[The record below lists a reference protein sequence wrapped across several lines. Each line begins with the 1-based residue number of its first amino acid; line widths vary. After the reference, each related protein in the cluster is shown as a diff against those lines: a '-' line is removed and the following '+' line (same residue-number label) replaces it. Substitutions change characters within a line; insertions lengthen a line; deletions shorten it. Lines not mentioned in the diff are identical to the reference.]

1 MSYIMVLKK
10 EYETQYFE
18 FNEKNNYNQVDDLIY
33 NYSYFFEKNDS
44 EIENVKIYDVG
55 DIDLSNMTSEDMEVI
70 IEDTNEEKCIYA
82 LDEES
87 LRNYE
92 KTIDFFD
99 DLNNTLTL
107 LQSKGIIGD
116 IKLTI
121 LNKVNDNNTENIL
134 KEYIKGEEVTV
145 AEYNNLNYFQK
156 DVCNYIMKKVEKMEN
171 NKLKKE
177 LLEKFKEYKARDN
190 EIYEFNRFENYM
202 FQLDKKAND
211 SLETSAIL
219 IGDVNGKKYA
229 INRKDEY
236 NLYKN
241 SYSNTNGEDYNY
253 VTKVFDS
260 FAKGNSIY
268 RYYEFLDYI
277 PVEKEKI
284 LEKTSD
290 IREKVIKQAKYL
302 KNAMEK
308 ENLEDIKND
317 IISNAL
323 KYKNFLKG
331 KFLLGDRNNEVD
343 LNEISEPILETAMD
357 LFNTRFYNLNDI
369 EKEKFIEKN
378 SKEIVAMGIDTNK
391 ESNKVL
397 NEISNYIFDE
407 INSQLDKIRKK
418 NLERYK
424 DSKVDLIS
432 KEWNINLN
440 DFNKIAKEYEE
451 KESGIIYK
459 EQFFLK
465 NVYALTII
473 DNKIDYKFEEPEYV
487 SRKFTEKLI
496 TDFDYW
502 GREQF
507 AVFKDNKIY
516 KLEEKS
522 INELNKRYEFYPKK
536 YEDTFLKEV
545 TRKYEKENEKAEQ
558 LAKAVKEYF
567 EK

>member
-1 MSYIMVLKK
+1 MSYILVLKK

-55 DIDLSNMTSEDMEVI
+55 DIDLSNMTSKDMETI

-107 LQSKGIIGD
+107 LQSKGIVGD
-116 IKLTI
+116 IKLTV

-268 RYYEFLDYI
+268 RYYEFLEHI
-277 PVEKEKI
+277 PVEKENI

-290 IREKVIKQAKYL
+290 IREKAIKQAKYL

-378 SKEIVAMGIDTNK
+378 SKEIVEMGIDTNK
-391 ESNKVL
+391 ESNVVL

-424 DSKVDLIS
+424 DSKADLIS

-487 SRKFTEKLI
+487 SRKFAEKLMV
-496 TDFDYW
+496 DFDYW
-502 GREQF
+502 SREQLAIF
-507 AVFKDNKIY
+507 RDNKIY
-516 KLEEKS
+516 RLEEKS

-558 LAKAVKEYF
+558 LAKAVKKYF

>member
-1 MSYIMVLKK
+1 MSYILALKK
-10 EYETQYFE
+10 EYETQYSE

-44 EIENVKIYDVG
+44 ELENVKIYDVG
-55 DIDLSNMTSEDMEVI
+55 DIDLSNMTSKDMKAI
-70 IEDTNEEKCIYA
+70 IEDTNEEKCIYY

-99 DLNNTLTL
+99 DLNNALTL
-107 LQSKGIIGD
+107 LQSKGIVAD
-116 IKLTI
+116 IKLTV

-156 DVCNYIMKKVEKMEN
+156 DVCDYITKKIEKLEN

-202 FQLDKKAND
+202 LQLDKKAND

-268 RYYEFLDYI
+268 RYYEFLEHI
-277 PVEKEKI
+277 PVEREKI

-290 IREKVIKQAKYL
+290 IREKAIKQAKYL

-357 LFNTRFYNLNDI
+357 FFNTRFYNLNDI

-378 SKEIVAMGIDTNK
+378 SKEIVEMEIDTNK
-391 ESNKVL
+391 ESNVVL

-424 DSKVDLIS
+424 DSKADLIS

-440 DFNKIAKEYEE
+440 DFNEIAKEYQE

-487 SRKFTEKLI
+487 SRKFAEKLI
-496 TDFDYW
+496 IDFDYW

-522 INELNKRYEFYPKK
+522 VNELNKRYEFYPKK
-536 YEDTFLKEV
+536 YEDTFMKEY
-545 TRKYEKENEKAEQ
+545 TQKYEKENEKAEQ
-558 LAKAVKEYF
+558 LAKVVKEYF

>member
-1 MSYIMVLKK
+1 MSYILVLKK

-55 DIDLSNMTSEDMEVI
+55 DIDLSNMPSEDMEVI

-268 RYYEFLDYI
+268 RYYEFLEHI
-277 PVEKEKI
+277 PVEREKI

-290 IREKVIKQAKYL
+290 IREKAIKQAKYL

-378 SKEIVAMGIDTNK
+378 SKEIVEMGIDTNK
-391 ESNKVL
+391 ESNVVL

-424 DSKVDLIS
+424 DSKADLIS

-536 YEDTFLKEV
+536 YEDTFLKENM
-545 TRKYEKENEKAEQ
+545 KKKMKKLNN
-558 LAKAVKEYF
+558 
-567 EK
+567 

>member
-1 MSYIMVLKK
+1 MNYILVLKK
-10 EYETQYFE
+10 EYETQYFD

-44 EIENVKIYDVG
+44 ELENVKIYDVG
-55 DIDLSNMTSEDMEVI
+55 DIDLSNMTSEDMGVI

-107 LQSKGIIGD
+107 LQSKGIVGD
-116 IKLTI
+116 IKLSI
-121 LNKVNDNNTENIL
+121 LNKVNDNHTENIL
-134 KEYIKGEEVTV
+134 KEYIKGEEITV
-145 AEYNNLNYFQK
+145 AEYSNLTYFQK
-156 DVCNYIMKKVEKMEN
+156 DVCDYIAKKVEKLEN
-171 NKLKKE
+171 NKSKNE

-211 SLETSAIL
+211 SLETNAIL

-236 NLYKN
+236 NLYNKTYN
-241 SYSNTNGEDYNY
+241 NKNGEDYNY

-268 RYYEFLDYI
+268 RYYEFLDHI
-277 PVEKEKI
+277 PVEKENI

-290 IREKVIKQAKYL
+290 IREKAIKQAKYL

-343 LNEISEPILETAMD
+343 LNEISEPILETAID
-357 LFNTRFYNLNDI
+357 FFNTRFYNLNDI

-378 SKEIVAMGIDTNK
+378 SKKIVAMGIDANK
-391 ESNKVL
+391 ESNEVL

-424 DSKVDLIS
+424 DSKADLIS

-522 INELNKRYEFYPKK
+522 VNELNKRYEFYPKK
-536 YEDTFLKEV
+536 YEDTFMKEY
-545 TRKYEKENEKAEQ
+545 TQKYEKENEKAEQ
-558 LAKAVKEYF
+558 LAKVVKEYF

>member
-1 MSYIMVLKK
+1 MSYILVLKK

-55 DIDLSNMTSEDMEVI
+55 DIDLSNMPSEDMEVI

-107 LQSKGIIGD
+107 LQSKGIVGD
-116 IKLTI
+116 IKLTV

-171 NKLKKE
+171 NNLKKE

-268 RYYEFLDYI
+268 RYYEFLEHI
-277 PVEKEKI
+277 PVEREKI

-290 IREKVIKQAKYL
+290 IREKAIKQAKYL

-343 LNEISEPILETAMD
+343 LNEISEPILETAID
-357 LFNTRFYNLNDI
+357 FFNTRFYNLNDI

-378 SKEIVAMGIDTNK
+378 SKKIVAMGIDTNK
-391 ESNKVL
+391 ESNEVL

-424 DSKVDLIS
+424 DSKADLIS

-545 TRKYEKENEKAEQ
+545 TQKYEKENEKADQ

>member
-1 MSYIMVLKK
+1 MSYILVLKK

-44 EIENVKIYDVG
+44 ELENVKIYDVG
-55 DIDLSNMTSEDMEVI
+55 DIDLSNMTSEDMKAI
-70 IEDTNEEKCIYA
+70 IEDTNEEKCIYY

-116 IKLTI
+116 IKLTV

-156 DVCNYIMKKVEKMEN
+156 DVCDYITKKIEKLEN

-211 SLETSAIL
+211 SLETNAIL

-229 INRKDEY
+229 INRKDKY

-268 RYYEFLDYI
+268 RYYEFLDHI
-277 PVEKEKI
+277 PVEREKI

-290 IREKVIKQAKYL
+290 IREKAIKQAKYL

-391 ESNKVL
+391 ESNEVL

-407 INSQLDKIRKK
+407 INSKLDYIRKK

-424 DSKVDLIS
+424 DSKTDLIS

-440 DFNKIAKEYEE
+440 DFNEIAKEYQE

-487 SRKFTEKLI
+487 SQKFTEKLI

-502 GREQF
+502 SREQLAIF
-507 AVFKDNKIY
+507 RDNKIY
-516 KLEEKS
+516 RLEEKS
-522 INELNKRYEFYPKK
+522 INELNKRYEFQPQK
-536 YEDTFLKEV
+536 YEDTFMKEV
-545 TRKYEKENEKAEQ
+545 TKKYEKENEKVKR

>member
-1 MSYIMVLKK
+1 MSYILVLKK

-44 EIENVKIYDVG
+44 ELENVKIYDVG
-55 DIDLSNMTSEDMEVI
+55 DIDLSNMTSEDMGII
-70 IEDTNEEKCIYA
+70 IEDTNEEKCIYY

-107 LQSKGIIGD
+107 LQSKGIVGD
-116 IKLTI
+116 IKLTV

-134 KEYIKGEEVTV
+134 KEYIKSEEVTV

-156 DVCNYIMKKVEKMEN
+156 DVCDYIMKKIEKLEN

-211 SLETSAIL
+211 SLETNAIL

-229 INRKDEY
+229 INKKDEY
-236 NLYKN
+236 NRYNNLYNNK
-241 SYSNTNGEDYNY
+241 NGEDYNY

-268 RYYEFLDYI
+268 RYYEFLDHI
-277 PVEKEKI
+277 PVEKENI

-290 IREKVIKQAKYL
+290 IREKAIKQAKYL

-343 LNEISEPILETAMD
+343 LNEISEPILETAID
-357 LFNTRFYNLNDI
+357 FFNTRFYNLSDD
-369 EKEKFIEKN
+369 EKENFIKKN
-378 SKEIVAMGIDTNK
+378 SKEITAMGIDIKK
-391 ESNKVL
+391 ENNEIL

-424 DSKVDLIS
+424 DSKADLIS
-432 KEWNINLN
+432 KEWNINLK

-459 EQFFLK
+459 EHFFLK

-487 SRKFTEKLI
+487 SQKFTEKLMV
-496 TDFDYW
+496 DFNYW
-502 GREQF
+502 SREQLAIF
-507 AVFKDNKIY
+507 RDNKIY
-516 KLEEKS
+516 RLEEKS

-545 TRKYEKENEKAEQ
+545 TQKYEKENEKAEQ

>member
-268 RYYEFLDYI
+268 RYYEFLDHI

-290 IREKVIKQAKYL
+290 IREKTIKQAKYL

-343 LNEISEPILETAMD
+343 LNEISEPILETAID
-357 LFNTRFYNLNDI
+357 FFNTRFYNLSDD

-378 SKEIVAMGIDTNK
+378 SKEIVAMGIDIKK
-391 ESNKVL
+391 ESNEVL

-407 INSQLDKIRKK
+407 INSKLDYIRKK

-424 DSKVDLIS
+424 DSKTDLIS

-440 DFNKIAKEYEE
+440 DFNEIAKEYQE

-487 SRKFTEKLI
+487 SRKFTEKLMI
-496 TDFDYW
+496 DFDYW

>member
-10 EYETQYFE
+10 EYEKQYFE

-268 RYYEFLDYI
+268 RYFEFLDHI
-277 PVEKEKI
+277 PVEKENI

-290 IREKVIKQAKYL
+290 IREKALKQAKYL

-343 LNEISEPILETAMD
+343 LNEISEPILETAID
-357 LFNTRFYNLNDI
+357 FFNTRFYNLNDI

-378 SKEIVAMGIDTNK
+378 SKKIVAMGIDTNK
-391 ESNKVL
+391 ESNEVL

-424 DSKVDLIS
+424 NSKADLIS

-440 DFNKIAKEYEE
+440 DFNEIAKEYQE

-487 SRKFTEKLI
+487 SRKFKEKLI
-496 TDFDYW
+496 IDFDYW

-545 TRKYEKENEKAEQ
+545 TQKYEKENEKAEQ

>member
-1 MSYIMVLKK
+1 MSYILALKK
-10 EYETQYFE
+10 EYETQYSE

-44 EIENVKIYDVG
+44 ELENVKIYDVG
-55 DIDLSNMTSEDMEVI
+55 DIDLSNMTSKDMKAI
-70 IEDTNEEKCIYA
+70 IEDTNEEKCIYY

-107 LQSKGIIGD
+107 LQSKGIVAD
-116 IKLTI
+116 IKLTV

-156 DVCNYIMKKVEKMEN
+156 DVCDYITKKIEKLEN

-202 FQLDKKAND
+202 LQLDKKAND

-253 VTKVFDS
+253 VTRVFDS

-277 PVEKEKI
+277 PVEKENI

-290 IREKVIKQAKYL
+290 IREKALKQAKYL

-357 LFNTRFYNLNDI
+357 LFNTRFYNLSDD
-369 EKEKFIEKN
+369 EKENFIEKN
-378 SKEIVAMGIDTNK
+378 SKEITAMGIDVKK
-391 ESNKVL
+391 ENNEVL

-424 DSKVDLIS
+424 DSKADLIS

-440 DFNKIAKEYEE
+440 DFNEIAKEYEE

-487 SRKFTEKLI
+487 SRKFAEKLI
-496 TDFDYW
+496 IDFDYW

-522 INELNKRYEFYPKK
+522 VNELNKRYEFYPKK
-536 YEDTFLKEV
+536 YEDTFMKEY
-545 TRKYEKENEKAEQ
+545 TQKYEKENEKAEQ
-558 LAKAVKEYF
+558 LAKVVKEYF
-567 EK
+567 GK

>member
-1 MSYIMVLKK
+1 MSYIIVLKK

-268 RYYEFLDYI
+268 RYYEFLEHI
-277 PVEKEKI
+277 PVEREKI

-290 IREKVIKQAKYL
+290 IREKAIKQAKYL

-343 LNEISEPILETAMD
+343 LNEISEPILETAID
-357 LFNTRFYNLNDI
+357 FFNTRFYNLSDD
-369 EKEKFIEKN
+369 EKENFIKKN
-378 SKEIVAMGIDTNK
+378 SKEITAMGIDIKK
-391 ESNKVL
+391 ENNEVL

-424 DSKVDLIS
+424 DSKIDLIS

-440 DFNKIAKEYEE
+440 DFNKIAKEYQE

-487 SRKFTEKLI
+487 SRKFAEKLI
-496 TDFDYW
+496 IDFDYW
-502 GREQF
+502 AREQF

>member
-1 MSYIMVLKK
+1 MSYILVLKK

-268 RYYEFLDYI
+268 RYYEFLDHI

-290 IREKVIKQAKYL
+290 IREKAIKQAKYL

-378 SKEIVAMGIDTNK
+378 SKEIVEMGIDTNK
-391 ESNKVL
+391 ESNVVL
-397 NEISNYIFDE
+397 NKISNYIFDE

-424 DSKVDLIS
+424 DSKADLIS

-545 TRKYEKENEKAEQ
+545 TQKYEKENEKAEQ

>member
-1 MSYIMVLKK
+1 MSYILVLKK

-18 FNEKNNYNQVDDLIY
+18 FNKKNDYNQVDDLIY

-44 EIENVKIYDVG
+44 ELENVKIYDVG
-55 DIDLSNMTSEDMEVI
+55 DIDLSNMTSEDMKAI
-70 IEDTNEEKCIYA
+70 IEDTNEEKCIYY

-116 IKLTI
+116 IKLTV

-156 DVCNYIMKKVEKMEN
+156 DVCDYITKKIEKLEN

-202 FQLDKKAND
+202 FQLDKKTND
-211 SLETSAIL
+211 SLETNAIL

-229 INRKDEY
+229 INRKDKY

-268 RYYEFLDYI
+268 RYFEFLDHI
-277 PVEKEKI
+277 PVEKENI

-290 IREKVIKQAKYL
+290 IREKALKQAKYL

-343 LNEISEPILETAMD
+343 LNEISEPILETAID
-357 LFNTRFYNLNDI
+357 FFNTRFYNLNDI

-378 SKEIVAMGIDTNK
+378 SKKIVAMGIDTNK
-391 ESNKVL
+391 ESNEVL

-424 DSKVDLIS
+424 NSKADLIS

-440 DFNKIAKEYEE
+440 DFNEIAKEYQE

-487 SRKFTEKLI
+487 SRKFKEKLI
-496 TDFDYW
+496 IDFDYW

-545 TRKYEKENEKAEQ
+545 TQKYKKENEKAEQ

>member
-1 MSYIMVLKK
+1 MSYILVLKK
-10 EYETQYFE
+10 EYETQCFE

-33 NYSYFFEKNDS
+33 NYSYFFQKNDS
-44 EIENVKIYDVG
+44 ELENIKIYDVG

-107 LQSKGIIGD
+107 LQSKGIVGD
-116 IKLTI
+116 IKLTV
-121 LNKVNDNNTENIL
+121 LNKVNDKNTENIL
-134 KEYIKGEEVTV
+134 KEYIKGEEITV

-156 DVCNYIMKKVEKMEN
+156 DVCDYIMKKVEKMEN

-177 LLEKFKEYKARDN
+177 LFEKFKEYKARDN

-229 INRKDEY
+229 INKKDEY
-236 NLYKN
+236 NLNNKT
-241 SYSNTNGEDYNY
+241 YSNKNGEDYNY
-253 VTKVFDS
+253 VTNVFDS

-268 RYYEFLDYI
+268 RYYEFLDHI
-277 PVEKEKI
+277 PVEKENI

-290 IREKVIKQAKYL
+290 IREKALKQAKYL

-357 LFNTRFYNLNDI
+357 LFNTRFYNLSDD
-369 EKEKFIEKN
+369 EKENFIEKN
-378 SKEIVAMGIDTNK
+378 SKEITAMGIDVKK
-391 ESNKVL
+391 ENNEVL

-424 DSKVDLIS
+424 DSKADLIS

-440 DFNKIAKEYEE
+440 DFNEIAKEYQE

-487 SRKFTEKLI
+487 SRKFAEKLI
-496 TDFDYW
+496 IDFDYW

-522 INELNKRYEFYPKK
+522 VNELNKRYEFYPKK
-536 YEDTFLKEV
+536 YEDTFMKEY
-545 TRKYEKENEKAEQ
+545 TQKYEKENEKAEQ
-558 LAKAVKEYF
+558 LAKVVKEYF

>member
-1 MSYIMVLKK
+1 MSYILVLKK

-18 FNEKNNYNQVDDLIY
+18 FNKKNDYNQVDDLIY

-44 EIENVKIYDVG
+44 ELENVKIYDVG
-55 DIDLSNMTSEDMEVI
+55 DIDLSNMTSEDMKAI
-70 IEDTNEEKCIYA
+70 IEDTNEEKCIYY

-116 IKLTI
+116 IKLTV

-156 DVCNYIMKKVEKMEN
+156 DVCDYITKKIEKLEN

-211 SLETSAIL
+211 SLETNAIL

-229 INRKDEY
+229 INRKDKY

-268 RYYEFLDYI
+268 RYFEFLDHI
-277 PVEKEKI
+277 PVEKENI

-290 IREKVIKQAKYL
+290 IREKALKQAKYL

-343 LNEISEPILETAMD
+343 LNEISEPILETAID
-357 LFNTRFYNLNDI
+357 FFNTRFYNLNDI

-378 SKEIVAMGIDTNK
+378 SKKIVAMGIDTNK
-391 ESNKVL
+391 ESNEVL

-424 DSKVDLIS
+424 NSKADLIS

-440 DFNKIAKEYEE
+440 DFNEIAKEYQE

-487 SRKFTEKLI
+487 SRKFKEKLI
-496 TDFDYW
+496 IDFDYW

-545 TRKYEKENEKAEQ
+545 TQKYEKENEKAEQ

>member
-1 MSYIMVLKK
+1 MSYILALKK
-10 EYETQYFE
+10 EYETQYSE

-44 EIENVKIYDVG
+44 ELENVKIYDVG
-55 DIDLSNMTSEDMEVI
+55 DIDLSNMTSKDMKAI
-70 IEDTNEEKCIYA
+70 IEDTNEEKCIYY

-107 LQSKGIIGD
+107 LQSKGIVAD
-116 IKLTI
+116 IKLTV

-156 DVCNYIMKKVEKMEN
+156 DVCDYITKKIEKLEN

-211 SLETSAIL
+211 SLETNAIL

-236 NLYKN
+236 NFYKN

-268 RYYEFLDYI
+268 RYYEFLEHI
-277 PVEKEKI
+277 PVEKENI

-290 IREKVIKQAKYL
+290 IREKALKQAKYL

-357 LFNTRFYNLNDI
+357 LFNTRFYNLSDD
-369 EKEKFIEKN
+369 EKENCIEKN
-378 SKEIVAMGIDTNK
+378 SKAITAMGIDIKK
-391 ESNKVL
+391 ENNEIL

-424 DSKVDLIS
+424 DSKADLIS

-536 YEDTFLKEV
+536 YEDTFLKEI

>member
-1 MSYIMVLKK
+1 MSYILVLKK

-18 FNEKNNYNQVDDLIY
+18 FNKKNDYNQVDDLIY

-44 EIENVKIYDVG
+44 ELENVKIYDVG
-55 DIDLSNMTSEDMEVI
+55 DIDLSNMTSEDMKAI
-70 IEDTNEEKCIYA
+70 IEDTNEEKCIYY

-116 IKLTI
+116 IKLTV

-156 DVCNYIMKKVEKMEN
+156 DVCDYITKKIEKLEN

-211 SLETSAIL
+211 SLETNAIL

-229 INRKDEY
+229 INRKDKY

-268 RYYEFLDYI
+268 RYFEFLDHI
-277 PVEKEKI
+277 PVEKENI

-290 IREKVIKQAKYL
+290 IREKALKQAKYL

-357 LFNTRFYNLNDI
+357 LFNTRFYNLSDD

-378 SKEIVAMGIDTNK
+378 SKEIVEMGIDTNK
-391 ESNKVL
+391 ESNVVL

-424 DSKVDLIS
+424 DSKTDLIS

-487 SRKFTEKLI
+487 SRKFKEKLI
-496 TDFDYW
+496 IDFDYW

-545 TRKYEKENEKAEQ
+545 TQKYEKENEKAEQ

>member
-1 MSYIMVLKK
+1 MSYILVLKK

-55 DIDLSNMTSEDMEVI
+55 DIDLSNMTSEDMETI
-70 IEDTNEEKCIYA
+70 IEDTNEEKCIYH

-107 LQSKGIIGD
+107 LQSKGIVGD
-116 IKLTI
+116 IKLTV
-121 LNKVNDNNTENIL
+121 LNKVNDKNTENIL

-156 DVCNYIMKKVEKMEN
+156 DVCDYIMKKVEKMEN
-171 NKLKKE
+171 NKAKKE

-202 FQLDKKAND
+202 FQLDKKTND

-229 INRKDEY
+229 INKKDEY
-236 NLYKN
+236 NLNNKT
-241 SYSNTNGEDYNY
+241 YSNKNGEDYNY
-253 VTKVFDS
+253 VTNVFDS

-268 RYYEFLDYI
+268 RYYEFLDHI
-277 PVEKEKI
+277 PVEKENI

-290 IREKVIKQAKYL
+290 IREKAIKQAKYL

-343 LNEISEPILETAMD
+343 LNEISEPILETAID
-357 LFNTRFYNLNDI
+357 FFNTRFYNLSDE

-378 SKEIVAMGIDTNK
+378 SKEILAMGIDIKK
-391 ESNKVL
+391 ENNEVL

-424 DSKVDLIS
+424 DSKAVLIS
-432 KEWNINLN
+432 KEWNVNLN
-440 DFNKIAKEYEE
+440 DFNEITKEYEE

-473 DNKIDYKFEEPEYV
+473 DNKIDYKFEETEYV
-487 SRKFTEKLI
+487 SQKFKEKLMI
-496 TDFDYW
+496 DFDYW
-502 GREQF
+502 AREQF

-545 TRKYEKENEKAEQ
+545 TQKYEKENEKAER

>member
-1 MSYIMVLKK
+1 
-10 EYETQYFE
+10 
-18 FNEKNNYNQVDDLIY
+18 
-33 NYSYFFEKNDS
+33 
-44 EIENVKIYDVG
+44 
-55 DIDLSNMTSEDMEVI
+55 MTSEDMKAI
-70 IEDTNEEKCIYA
+70 IENTNEEKCIYY

-116 IKLTI
+116 IKLSI
-121 LNKVNDNNTENIL
+121 LNKVNDNHTENIL
-134 KEYIKGEEVTV
+134 KEYIKGEEITV
-145 AEYNNLNYFQK
+145 AEYSNLTYFQK
-156 DVCNYIMKKVEKMEN
+156 DVCDYITKKIEKLEN

-211 SLETSAIL
+211 SLETNAIL

-229 INRKDEY
+229 INKKDEY
-236 NLYKN
+236 NRYNNLYNNK
-241 SYSNTNGEDYNY
+241 NGEDYNY

-268 RYYEFLDYI
+268 RYYEVLDHI
-277 PVEKEKI
+277 PVEREKI

-290 IREKVIKQAKYL
+290 IREKTIKQAKYL

-343 LNEISEPILETAMD
+343 LNEISEPILETAID
-357 LFNTRFYNLNDI
+357 FFNTRFYNLNDI

-378 SKEIVAMGIDTNK
+378 SKKIVAMGIDTNK
-391 ESNKVL
+391 ESNEVL

-424 DSKVDLIS
+424 NSKADLIS

-440 DFNKIAKEYEE
+440 DFNEIAKEYQE

-487 SRKFTEKLI
+487 SQKFTEKLMI
-496 TDFDYW
+496 DFDYW

-545 TRKYEKENEKAEQ
+545 TQKYEKENEKAEQ

>member
-1 MSYIMVLKK
+1 MSYILVLKK

-55 DIDLSNMTSEDMEVI
+55 DIDLSNMTSKDMETI

-107 LQSKGIIGD
+107 LQSKGIVGD
-116 IKLTI
+116 IKLTV

-211 SLETSAIL
+211 SLETNAIL

-236 NLYKN
+236 NFYKN

-268 RYYEFLDYI
+268 RYYEFLDHI
-277 PVEKEKI
+277 PVEKENI

-290 IREKVIKQAKYL
+290 IREKAIKQAKYL

-357 LFNTRFYNLNDI
+357 LFNTRFYNLSDD
-369 EKEKFIEKN
+369 EKENFIEKN
-378 SKEIVAMGIDTNK
+378 SKEITAMGIDVKK
-391 ESNKVL
+391 ESNEVL

-424 DSKVDLIS
+424 NSKADLIS

-440 DFNKIAKEYEE
+440 DFNEIAKEYQE

-487 SRKFTEKLI
+487 SQKFSEKLRF
-496 TDFDYW
+496 DFDYW
-502 GREQF
+502 GREQLAIF
-507 AVFKDNKIY
+507 RDNKIY
-516 KLEEKS
+516 RLEEKS

-536 YEDTFLKEV
+536 YEDTFMKEV

>member
-107 LQSKGIIGD
+107 LQSKGIVGD
-116 IKLTI
+116 IKLTV

-268 RYYEFLDYI
+268 RYYEFLEHI
-277 PVEKEKI
+277 PVEREKI

-290 IREKVIKQAKYL
+290 IREKAIKQAKYL

-343 LNEISEPILETAMD
+343 LNEISEPILETAID
-357 LFNTRFYNLNDI
+357 FFNTRFYNLSDD

-378 SKEIVAMGIDTNK
+378 SKEITAMGIDIKK
-391 ESNKVL
+391 ENNEVL

-424 DSKVDLIS
+424 DSKADLIS

>member
-107 LQSKGIIGD
+107 LQSKGIVGD
-116 IKLTI
+116 IKLTV

-268 RYYEFLDYI
+268 RYYEFLEHI
-277 PVEKEKI
+277 PVEREKI

-290 IREKVIKQAKYL
+290 IREKAIKQAKYL

-357 LFNTRFYNLNDI
+357 FFNTRFYNLNDI

-378 SKEIVAMGIDTNK
+378 SKEIVEMEIDTNK
-391 ESNKVL
+391 ESNVVL

-424 DSKVDLIS
+424 DSKADLIS

>member
-1 MSYIMVLKK
+1 MSYILALKK
-10 EYETQYFE
+10 EYETQYSE

-44 EIENVKIYDVG
+44 ELENVKIYDVG
-55 DIDLSNMTSEDMEVI
+55 DIDLSNMTSKDMKAI
-70 IEDTNEEKCIYA
+70 IEDTNEEKCIYY

-107 LQSKGIIGD
+107 LQSKGIVAD
-116 IKLTI
+116 IKLTV

-156 DVCNYIMKKVEKMEN
+156 DVCDYITKKIEKLEN

-211 SLETSAIL
+211 SLETNAIL

-236 NLYKN
+236 NFYKN

-268 RYYEFLDYI
+268 RYYEFLEHI
-277 PVEKEKI
+277 PVEKENI

-290 IREKVIKQAKYL
+290 IREKALKQAKYL

-357 LFNTRFYNLNDI
+357 LFNTRFYNLSDD
-369 EKEKFIEKN
+369 EKENFIEKN
-378 SKEIVAMGIDTNK
+378 SKAITAMGIDIKK
-391 ESNKVL
+391 ENNEIL

-424 DSKVDLIS
+424 DSKADLIS

-536 YEDTFLKEV
+536 YEDTFLKEI

>member
-1 MSYIMVLKK
+1 MSYILVLKK

-107 LQSKGIIGD
+107 LQSKGIVGD
-116 IKLTI
+116 IKLTV

-177 LLEKFKEYKARDN
+177 LLEKFNEYKARDN

-268 RYYEFLDYI
+268 RYYEFLEHI
-277 PVEKEKI
+277 PVEREKI

-290 IREKVIKQAKYL
+290 IREKAIKQAKYL

-357 LFNTRFYNLNDI
+357 FFNTRFYNLNDI

-378 SKEIVAMGIDTNK
+378 SKEIVEMGIDTNK
-391 ESNKVL
+391 ESNVVL

-424 DSKVDLIS
+424 DSKADLIS

-487 SRKFTEKLI
+487 SQKFKEKLMI
-496 TDFDYW
+496 DFDYW

>member
-1 MSYIMVLKK
+1 MSYILVLKK

-55 DIDLSNMTSEDMEVI
+55 DIDLSNMPSEDMEVI

-107 LQSKGIIGD
+107 LQSKGFVGD
-116 IKLTI
+116 IKLTV

-156 DVCNYIMKKVEKMEN
+156 DVCNYIMKKVEKIEN

-268 RYYEFLDYI
+268 RYYEFLEHI
-277 PVEKEKI
+277 PVEREKI

-290 IREKVIKQAKYL
+290 IREKAIKQAKYL

-357 LFNTRFYNLNDI
+357 FFNTRFYNLNDI

-378 SKEIVAMGIDTNK
+378 SKEIVEMEIDTNK
-391 ESNKVL
+391 ESNVVL

-424 DSKVDLIS
+424 DSKADLIS

-558 LAKAVKEYF
+558 LAKAVKGYF

>member
-1 MSYIMVLKK
+1 MSYILVLKK

-44 EIENVKIYDVG
+44 ELENVKIYDVG
-55 DIDLSNMTSEDMEVI
+55 DIDLSNMTSEDMKAI
-70 IEDTNEEKCIYA
+70 IENTNEEKCIYY

-107 LQSKGIIGD
+107 LQSKGIVGD
-116 IKLTI
+116 IKLTV

-134 KEYIKGEEVTV
+134 KEYIKSEEVTV

-156 DVCNYIMKKVEKMEN
+156 DVCDYIMKKIEKLEN

-211 SLETSAIL
+211 SLETNAIL

-229 INRKDEY
+229 INKKDEY
-236 NLYKN
+236 NRYNNLYNNK
-241 SYSNTNGEDYNY
+241 NGEDYNY

-268 RYYEFLDYI
+268 RYYEFLDHI
-277 PVEKEKI
+277 PVEKENI

-290 IREKVIKQAKYL
+290 IREKAIKQAKYL

-343 LNEISEPILETAMD
+343 LNEISEPILETAID
-357 LFNTRFYNLNDI
+357 FFNTRFYNLSDD
-369 EKEKFIEKN
+369 EKENFIKKN
-378 SKEIVAMGIDTNK
+378 SKEITAMGIDIKK
-391 ESNKVL
+391 ENNEIL

-424 DSKVDLIS
+424 DSKADLIS
-432 KEWNINLN
+432 KEWNINLK

-459 EQFFLK
+459 EHFFLK

-487 SRKFTEKLI
+487 SQKFTEKLMV
-496 TDFDYW
+496 DFNYW
-502 GREQF
+502 SREQLAIF
-507 AVFKDNKIY
+507 RDNKIY
-516 KLEEKS
+516 RLEEKS

-545 TRKYEKENEKAEQ
+545 TQKYEKENEKAEQ

>member
-1 MSYIMVLKK
+1 MSYILVLKK

-55 DIDLSNMTSEDMEVI
+55 DIELSNMTSEDMEVI

-107 LQSKGIIGD
+107 LQSKGIVGD
-116 IKLTI
+116 IKLTV

-229 INRKDEY
+229 INRQDEY

-268 RYYEFLDYI
+268 RYYEFLEHI
-277 PVEKEKI
+277 PVEREKI

-290 IREKVIKQAKYL
+290 IREKAIKQAKYL

-391 ESNKVL
+391 ESNEVL
-397 NEISNYIFDE
+397 NEVSNYIFDE
-407 INSQLDKIRKK
+407 INSKLDYIRKK

-424 DSKVDLIS
+424 DSKADLIS

-440 DFNKIAKEYEE
+440 DFN
-451 KESGIIYK
+451 
-459 EQFFLK
+459 
-465 NVYALTII
+465 
-473 DNKIDYKFEEPEYV
+473 
-487 SRKFTEKLI
+487 
-496 TDFDYW
+496 
-502 GREQF
+502 
-507 AVFKDNKIY
+507 
-516 KLEEKS
+516 
-522 INELNKRYEFYPKK
+522 
-536 YEDTFLKEV
+536 
-545 TRKYEKENEKAEQ
+545 
-558 LAKAVKEYF
+558 
-567 EK
+567 

>member
-1 MSYIMVLKK
+1 MSYILALKK
-10 EYETQYFE
+10 EYETQYSE

-44 EIENVKIYDVG
+44 ELENVKIYDVG
-55 DIDLSNMTSEDMEVI
+55 DIDLSNMTSKDMKAI
-70 IEDTNEEKCIYA
+70 IEDTNEEKCIYY

-107 LQSKGIIGD
+107 LQSKGIVAD
-116 IKLTI
+116 IKLTV

-156 DVCNYIMKKVEKMEN
+156 DVCDYITKKIEKLEN

-211 SLETSAIL
+211 SLETNAIL

-236 NLYKN
+236 NFYKN

-268 RYYEFLDYI
+268 RYYEFLEHI
-277 PVEKEKI
+277 PVEKENI

-290 IREKVIKQAKYL
+290 IREKALKQAKYL

-357 LFNTRFYNLNDI
+357 LFNTRFYNLSDD
-369 EKEKFIEKN
+369 EKENFIEKN
-378 SKEIVAMGIDTNK
+378 SKEITAMGIDIKK
-391 ESNKVL
+391 ENNEIL

-424 DSKVDLIS
+424 DSKADLIS

-536 YEDTFLKEV
+536 YEDTFLKEI

>member
-1 MSYIMVLKK
+1 MSYILVLKK

-18 FNEKNNYNQVDDLIY
+18 FNEKNNYNQIDDLIY

-44 EIENVKIYDVG
+44 ELENVKIYDVG
-55 DIDLSNMTSEDMEVI
+55 DIDLSNMTSEDMKAI
-70 IEDTNEEKCIYA
+70 IEDTNEEKCIYY

-116 IKLTI
+116 IKLTV

-134 KEYIKGEEVTV
+134 KEYIKGEEITV
-145 AEYNNLNYFQK
+145 VEYNNLTYFQK
-156 DVCNYIMKKVEKMEN
+156 DVCDYITKKVEKLEN

-177 LLEKFKEYKARDN
+177 LLEKFKEYKGRDN

-211 SLETSAIL
+211 SLETNAIL

-229 INRKDEY
+229 INKKDEY
-236 NLYKN
+236 NLYNN
-241 SYSNTNGEDYNY
+241 SYNNKNGEDYNY
-253 VTKVFDS
+253 VTRVFDS
-260 FAKGNSIY
+260 FGKGNSIY
-268 RYYEFLDYI
+268 RYYEFLEYI
-277 PVEKEKI
+277 PVEKENI

-290 IREKVIKQAKYL
+290 IREKAIKQAKYL

-343 LNEISEPILETAMD
+343 LNKISEPILETAID
-357 LFNTRFYNLNDI
+357 FFNTRFYNLNDI

-378 SKEIVAMGIDTNK
+378 SKEIVEMGIDTNK
-391 ESNKVL
+391 ESNEVL

-424 DSKVDLIS
+424 DSKADLIS

-496 TDFDYW
+496 IDFDYW
-502 GREQF
+502 AREQLAIF
-507 AVFKDNKIY
+507 NNNKIY
-516 KLEEKS
+516 RLEEK
-522 INELNKRYEFYPKK
+522 NMQELNKRYEFYPKK

-545 TRKYEKENEKAEQ
+545 TQKYEKENEKAEQ

>member
-1 MSYIMVLKK
+1 MSYILALKK
-10 EYETQYFE
+10 EYETQYSE

-44 EIENVKIYDVG
+44 ELENVKIYDVG
-55 DIDLSNMTSEDMEVI
+55 DIDLSNMTSKDMKAI
-70 IEDTNEEKCIYA
+70 IEDTNEEKCIYY

-107 LQSKGIIGD
+107 LQSKGIVAD
-116 IKLTI
+116 IKLTV

-156 DVCNYIMKKVEKMEN
+156 DVCDYITKKIEKLEN

-211 SLETSAIL
+211 SLETNAIL

-236 NLYKN
+236 NFYKN

-268 RYYEFLDYI
+268 RYYEFLEHI
-277 PVEKEKI
+277 PVEKENI

-290 IREKVIKQAKYL
+290 IREKALKQAKYL

-357 LFNTRFYNLNDI
+357 LFNTRFYNLSDD
-369 EKEKFIEKN
+369 EKENFIEKN
-378 SKEIVAMGIDTNK
+378 SKEITAMGIDIKK
-391 ESNKVL
+391 ENNEIL

-424 DSKVDLIS
+424 DSKADLIS

-536 YEDTFLKEV
+536 YEDTFMKEY
-545 TRKYEKENEKAEQ
+545 TQKYEKENEKAEQ
-558 LAKAVKEYF
+558 LAKVVKEYF

>member
-1 MSYIMVLKK
+1 MSYILVLKK
-10 EYETQYFE
+10 EYETQCFE

-33 NYSYFFEKNDS
+33 NYSYFFQKNDS
-44 EIENVKIYDVG
+44 ELENIKIYDVG

-107 LQSKGIIGD
+107 LQSKGIVGD
-116 IKLTI
+116 IKLTV
-121 LNKVNDNNTENIL
+121 LNKVNDKNTENIL

-156 DVCNYIMKKVEKMEN
+156 DVCDYIMKKVEKMEN

-229 INRKDEY
+229 INKKDEY
-236 NLYKN
+236 NLNNKT
-241 SYSNTNGEDYNY
+241 YSNKNGEDYNY
-253 VTKVFDS
+253 VTNVFDS

-268 RYYEFLDYI
+268 RYYEFLDHI
-277 PVEKEKI
+277 PVEKENI

-290 IREKVIKQAKYL
+290 IREKAIKQAKYL

-343 LNEISEPILETAMD
+343 LNEISEPILETAID
-357 LFNTRFYNLNDI
+357 FYNTRFYNLSDD
-369 EKEKFIEKN
+369 EKENFIEKN
-378 SKEIVAMGIDTNK
+378 SKEITAMGIDIKK
-391 ESNKVL
+391 ENNEIL

-424 DSKVDLIS
+424 DSKADLIS
-432 KEWNINLN
+432 KEWNINLK

-487 SRKFTEKLI
+487 SQKFTEKLI

-502 GREQF
+502 SREQL

>member
-290 IREKVIKQAKYL
+290 IREKAIKQAKYL

-378 SKEIVAMGIDTNK
+378 SKEIVEMGIDTNK
-391 ESNKVL
+391 ESNVVL

-424 DSKVDLIS
+424 DSKADLIS

>member
-1 MSYIMVLKK
+1 MSYILVLKK

-44 EIENVKIYDVG
+44 ELENVKIYDVG
-55 DIDLSNMTSEDMEVI
+55 DIDLSNMTSKDMKAI
-70 IEDTNEEKCIYA
+70 IEDTNEEKCIYY

-107 LQSKGIIGD
+107 LQSKGIVAD
-116 IKLTI
+116 IKLTV

-156 DVCNYIMKKVEKMEN
+156 DVCDYITKKIEKLEN

-202 FQLDKKAND
+202 LQLDKKAND

-253 VTKVFDS
+253 VTRVFDS

-277 PVEKEKI
+277 PVEKENI

-290 IREKVIKQAKYL
+290 IREKALKQAKYL

-357 LFNTRFYNLNDI
+357 LFNTRFYNLSDD
-369 EKEKFIEKN
+369 EKENFIEKN
-378 SKEIVAMGIDTNK
+378 SKEITAMGIDVKK
-391 ESNKVL
+391 ENNEVL

-424 DSKVDLIS
+424 DSKADLIS

-440 DFNKIAKEYEE
+440 DFNEIAKEYQE

-487 SRKFTEKLI
+487 SQKFKEKLMI
-496 TDFDYW
+496 DFDYW

-545 TRKYEKENEKAEQ
+545 TQKYEKENEKAER

>member
-1 MSYIMVLKK
+1 MSYILVLKK

-107 LQSKGIIGD
+107 LQSKGIVGD
-116 IKLTI
+116 IKLTV

-177 LLEKFKEYKARDN
+177 LLEKFNEYKARDN

-268 RYYEFLDYI
+268 RYYEFLEHI
-277 PVEKEKI
+277 PVEREKI

-290 IREKVIKQAKYL
+290 IREKAIKQAKYL

-357 LFNTRFYNLNDI
+357 FFNTRFYNLNDI

-378 SKEIVAMGIDTNK
+378 SKEIVEMEIDTNK
-391 ESNKVL
+391 ESNVVL

-424 DSKVDLIS
+424 DSKADLIS

-487 SRKFTEKLI
+487 SQKFKEKLMI
-496 TDFDYW
+496 DFDYW

>member
-1 MSYIMVLKK
+1 MSYILVLKK
-10 EYETQYFE
+10 EYETQCFE

-33 NYSYFFEKNDS
+33 NYSYFFQKNDS
-44 EIENVKIYDVG
+44 ELENIKIYDVG
-55 DIDLSNMTSEDMEVI
+55 DIDLSNMTSKDMETI

-107 LQSKGIIGD
+107 LQSKGIVGD
-116 IKLTI
+116 IKLTV
-121 LNKVNDNNTENIL
+121 LNKVNDKNTENIL

-156 DVCNYIMKKVEKMEN
+156 DVCDYIMKKMEN

-229 INRKDEY
+229 INKKDEY
-236 NLYKN
+236 NLNNKT
-241 SYSNTNGEDYNY
+241 YSNKNGEDYNY
-253 VTKVFDS
+253 VTNVFDS

-268 RYYEFLDYI
+268 RYYEFLDHI
-277 PVEKEKI
+277 PVEKENI

-290 IREKVIKQAKYL
+290 IREKAIKQAKYL

-343 LNEISEPILETAMD
+343 LNEISEPILETAID
-357 LFNTRFYNLNDI
+357 FYNTRFYNLSDD

-378 SKEIVAMGIDTNK
+378 SKEIVAMGIDIKK
-391 ESNKVL
+391 ESNEVL

-407 INSQLDKIRKK
+407 INSKLDYIRKK

-424 DSKVDLIS
+424 DSKIDLIS

-440 DFNKIAKEYEE
+440 DFNEIAKEYQE

-487 SRKFTEKLI
+487 SQKFKEKLMI
-496 TDFDYW
+496 DFDYW